1 LFFFFSPSDVA
12 DGSESKMSIINTTD
26 DQQTAAAAI
35 SGAALVMGACT
46 RCFMY
51 VILEKSNCKC
61 PRCGGEAALVD
72 FAANI
77 RSTTT
82 TTTTLTCTASGI
94 STSAAVKRPRVEA

>member
-1 LFFFFSPSDVA
+1 
-12 DGSESKMSIINTTD
+12 MSIINTTD
-26 DQQTAAAAI
+26 DQQTAAAGI

-61 PRCGGEAALVD
+61 PQCGGEAALVD

-82 TTTTLTCTASGI
+82 TTTLTCTASRI